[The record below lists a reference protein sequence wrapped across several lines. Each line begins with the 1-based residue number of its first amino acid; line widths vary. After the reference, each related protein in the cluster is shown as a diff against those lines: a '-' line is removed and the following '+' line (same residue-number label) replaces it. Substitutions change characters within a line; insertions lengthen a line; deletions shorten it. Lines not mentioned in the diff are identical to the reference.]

1 MHKFEVNKLLLK
13 DHVFYITGISLT
25 TIAMAPWWISDGFN
39 VPKLFFLAITAFI
52 IIPSILSNKKIF
64 IMLKFRNPLFLTLM
78 FPLNLVLVFILND
91 ANKMQQLFGELGR
104 RTGLVTY
111 LSCYLIFL
119 YAALKNNNTL
129 SSFTLK
135 IFLYIGLISATYGIL
150 QPYGILVINGLVSK
164 NMKPYSFFGN
174 IDFNSGFL
182 GLVTILLISKLIFN
196 TRTALSKFFTLIT
209 LSYIY
214 IAIYLTR
221 AQQGFLVS
229 FSGFIILFLIYV
241 YTKHRKY
248 FKFILFISL
257 FLLIQFILSL
267 FNRGYFAKF
276 IYDSSVQARNF
287 YWKAG
292 WEMTTSNPALGI
304 GLDRYSDWYWAYRDK
319 NTIKALGPDDFT
331 TSAHNIFLDISSSGG
346 FPLLITYLILMI
358 LVFAKGLS
366 ELRKMETP
374 NYVFITLFSS
384 WIGFITYSLVGI
396 GQIGILIW
404 GWIFAGLILGWNLNL
419 QIKDNPQTTNL
430 KINRLISLALFI
442 TGIILTLPMV
452 KDSYSIKNAMT
463 INSPKEYLNFL
474 ENNKIEPSNISRAII
489 KLNELGLES
498 ESLDYLRTAIINFPN
513 NYELWT
519 LQYSNKYSTLAEKQ
533 IAYENLLRLNYYNKY
548 LAALKSGK

>member
-1 MHKFEVNKLLLK
+1 M
-13 DHVFYITGISLT
+13 
-25 TIAMAPWWISDGFN
+25 
-39 VPKLFFLAITAFI
+39 
-52 IIPSILSNKKIF
+52 
-64 IMLKFRNPLFLTLM
+64 
-78 FPLNLVLVFILND
+78 
-91 ANKMQQLFGELGR
+91 MQQLFGELGR

-111 LSCYLIFL
+111 LSCYLIFV
-119 YAALKNNNTL
+119 YAALRNSIKL
-129 SSFTLK
+129 SSVILK
-135 IFLYIGLISATYGIL
+135 IFLYIGLLSATYGIL
-150 QPYGILVINGLVSK
+150 QPYGILIINGLVSK
-164 NMKPYSFFGN
+164 NTKPYSFFGN

-182 GLVTILLISKLIFN
+182 GLVTIVLISKLIFN
-196 TRTALSKFFTLIT
+196 AHTALSKFVTLIT

-214 IAIYLTR
+214 VAIYLTR

-229 FSGFIILFLIYV
+229 FSGFVILFLIYI

-248 FKFILFISL
+248 FKYILFISL
-257 FLLIQFILSL
+257 FMLIQFILSL

-292 WEMTTSNPALGI
+292 WEMTTSNPVLGI
-304 GLDRYSDWYWAYRDK
+304 GLDRYSDWYWAYRDI
-319 NTIKALGPDDFT
+319 NTIEALGSNDFT

-346 FPLLITYLILMI
+346 FPLLISYLILNI
-358 LVFAKGLS
+358 LVFTKGLS

-384 WIGFITYSLVGI
+384 WIGFIAYSLVGI

-419 QIKDNPQTTNL
+419 EIKDSPQTTNL
-430 KINRLISLALFI
+430 KINRFISLALFI
-442 TGIILTLPMV
+442 TGILLTLPMV

-474 ENNKIEPSNISRAII
+474 ENNKTEPYNISRAII

-498 ESLDYLRTAIINFPN
+498 ESLDYLRTAIVNFPN

-519 LQYSNKYSTLAEKQ
+519 LQYSNKYSTLVEKQ

-548 LAALKSGK
+548 LAKSKNDK